1 MPAVKSL
8 DKISQ
13 KWARVS
19 QQSQAAYEDG
29 VRNPRTDWA
38 DATAK
43 SAASYAA
50 GVQKAVADKRFEK
63 GVRNAGSSKWQQ
75 AAIEKGPGRWAEG
88 IRLSQDA
95 YERGFDPY
103 RQVIEKTNL
112 PARGPVGDPSNIQRV
127 AVLAK
132 ALHDERLRRQGG

>member
-1 MPAVKSL
+1 MPPVKSL

-13 KWARVS
+13 KWAQVS
-19 QQSQAAYEDG
+19 QQSQGAYEEG
-29 VRNPRTDWA
+29 VRNPRSDWA

-43 SAASYAA
+43 AANNYAA
-50 GVQKAVADKRFEK
+50 GVSKAVSEKRFEK
-63 GVRNAGSSKWQQ
+63 GVRGAGSSKWQQ

-95 YERGFDPY
+95 FERGFDPY
-103 RQVIEKTNL
+103 RQVIEKTTL
-112 PARGPVGDPSNIQRV
+112 PPRGPVGDPSNINRV

-132 ALHDERLRRQGG
+132 ALHEERLRRQGG